1 MPYNWDRGRIAFLA
15 GEGGVIVINLRDR
28 ESEGRCFLEWC
39 ADDVTRERLIACYAE
54 CFTFRKEQLGIEALA
69 NLKDHDEPVK
79 LLVNFRPWRE
89 REVQVEAFRDFRG
102 LLSEREEEL
111 LTWIGNDIS
120 DDTIAEAMGI
130 TIRTVQGMR
139 SDIKKKLGVTQ
150 TAGLILA
157 ADRLGWG
164 FRREQLEGCD

>member
-15 GEGGVIVINLRDR
+15 GEGGEILINLHDR
-28 ESEGRCFLEWC
+28 ESEGHCFLEWC
-39 ADDVTRERLIACYAE
+39 ADDETRNRLGAAYAE
-54 CFTFRKEQLGIEALA
+54 CFTFRKEQLGLEGLA
-69 NLKDHDEPVK
+69 NLKGHDEPAK
-79 LLVNFRPWRE
+79 LLVNFKPWRE
-89 REVQVEAFRDFRG
+89 HEVQIEAFRDFRG

-130 TIRTVQGMR
+130 TVRTVQGMR

-164 FRREQLEGCD
+164 YRRQQIESGD